1 MSIARKITAGLS
13 VVLIVATI
21 ATSLQAQTP
30 VMRYR
35 QGGAWEN
42 LSDGTTPGWRLNDG
56 SVVTAIPGPLDE
68 ARVNWAGSTVTL
80 DSEAPTFLRLLIG
93 VDEAGVVEVNDG
105 GVLTTSQDVVVG
117 NNGFVEGYMDVN
129 DGAVVNVGRILW
141 VARGPVVGDVLGFL
155 NINAGGTVNVASH
168 LWWGTTG
175 TAEINISG
183 TLNQTGGIL
192 GLGTQNASTPLG
204 GSATVNVL
212 DGGELNLNNISS
224 NPSLPSIQ
232 PGSKI
237 NIAGTGR
244 LTLPGDFVNVL
255 GAYRDAGRFEG
266 NGVTGAVTIQTEPGG
281 QPAGDFNADGI
292 VDVADYTT
300 WRDSVG
306 LAGLPNSAGLGTV
319 GPQHYDLWVSSYGS
333 TSSIITVMTAGL
345 PPAAA
350 SVPEPG
356 AFATAGIVGVLLS
369 GASRRRTRA

>member
-1 MSIARKITAGLS
+1 MSIASKILAAVA
-13 VVLIVATI
+13 VVLIVATT
-21 ATSLQAQTP
+21 ATSLQAQATL
-30 VMRYR
+30 RYR

-42 LSDGTTPGWRLNDG
+42 ISDGTTPGWRLNDG
-56 SVVTAIPGPLDE
+56 SVVTEMPGPLDE

-93 VDEAGVVEVNDG
+93 VDEPGVVEVNDG
-105 GVLTTSQDVVVG
+105 GVMTASQDVVVG
-117 NNGFVEGYMDVN
+117 NNGFIEGTMDIN
-129 DGAVVNVGRILW
+129 DGGVLNVGRILW

-175 TAEINISG
+175 VAEINISG

-237 NIAGTGR
+237 NIVGTGR
-244 LTLPGDFVNVL
+244 LTLPGDFVDVL
-255 GAYRDAGRFEG
+255 GAYRDAGKFEG
-266 NGVTGAVTIQTEPGG
+266 NGVNGAVTIQTEAGG
-281 QPAGDFNADGI
+281 QPVGDFNADGI
-292 VDVADYTT
+292 VDAADYTT

-306 LAGLPNSAGLGTV
+306 LVGLPNSGGLGTV
-319 GPQHYDLWVSSYGS
+319 GPEHYDLWASSYGN
-333 TSSIITVMTAGL
+333 TSSLITVMTAGL
-345 PPAAA
+345 PSAAL

-356 AFATAGIVGVLLS
+356 AFATASVVGVLLT
-369 GASRRRTRA
+369 GASRRKTKA